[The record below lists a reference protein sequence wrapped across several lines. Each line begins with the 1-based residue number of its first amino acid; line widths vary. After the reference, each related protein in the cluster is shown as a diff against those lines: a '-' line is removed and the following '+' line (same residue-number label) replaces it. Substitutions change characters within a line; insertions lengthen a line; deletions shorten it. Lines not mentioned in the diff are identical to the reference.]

1 MAEQVQRFRQY
12 EYRANSNLVLT
23 TDLHRPRNE
32 QGTHENLSRA
42 KKPRQEGARGA
53 AAAGARRAAMWLKGS
68 EALHLENKSLKKKLE
83 AAERE
88 NRELKQSLYELTAKH
103 GAAMLQLGR
112 MEASEVMAQ
121 QSAEDMGQGDAQG
134 AQHEAETAQLA
145 QQQREAEVKNRIEP
159 PRMTGEDGPQDSA
172 TALQFYYKYD
182 LRGHTGAVYTVR
194 FSPNGRLL
202 ASGSFDQ
209 TVRCWDIE
217 KPLQQE
223 ETLCL
228 QEHSH
233 NVTDLSWSADSSLL
247 LSGSYDHTVRLYDM
261 STGRAAGVWMVP
273 EGAFVQSVRFSPL
286 GLGSGL
292 RIRVS

>member
-1 MAEQVQRFRQY
+1 MFRATSADFF
-12 EYRANSNLVLT
+12 E
-23 TDLHRPRNE
+23 
-32 QGTHENLSRA
+32 
-42 KKPRQEGARGA
+42 
-53 AAAGARRAAMWLKGS
+53 AMWLKGS

-112 MEASEVMAQ
+112 MEASEVATAVDMAE
-121 QSAEDMGQGDAQG
+121 SGAQI
-134 AQHEAETAQLA
+134 AQHEAEIAQLA
-145 QQQREAEVKNRIEP
+145 HQQREAEVKNRIEP
-159 PRMTGEDGPQDSA
+159 PRTTGEEPQDSA

-228 QEHSH
+228 QVTGHSPLH
-233 NVTDLSWSADSSLL
+233 HLLQHTTTTNTHHHHLL
-247 LSGSYDHTVRLYDM
+247 LLLHHHHLHHPLLLLLLHHLLRSACR
-261 STGRAAGVWMVP
+261 STATT
-273 EGAFVQSVRFSPL
+273 
-286 GLGSGL
+286 
-292 RIRVS
+292 

>member
-1 MAEQVQRFRQY
+1 
-12 EYRANSNLVLT
+12 
-23 TDLHRPRNE
+23 
-32 QGTHENLSRA
+32 
-42 KKPRQEGARGA
+42 
-53 AAAGARRAAMWLKGS
+53 MWLKGS

-228 QEHSH
+228 Q
-233 NVTDLSWSADSSLL
+233 A
-247 LSGSYDHTVRLYDM
+247 R
-261 STGRAAGVWMVP
+261 P
-273 EGAFVQSVRFSPL
+273 
-286 GLGSGL
+286 GSG
-292 RIRVS
+292 RP

>member
-1 MAEQVQRFRQY
+1 
-12 EYRANSNLVLT
+12 
-23 TDLHRPRNE
+23 
-32 QGTHENLSRA
+32 
-42 KKPRQEGARGA
+42 
-53 AAAGARRAAMWLKGS
+53 MWLKGS
-68 EALHLENKSLKKKLE
+68 EALHIENKSLKKKLE

-88 NRELKQSLYELTAKH
+88 NRELKQSLYELTTKH
-103 GAAMLQLGR
+103 SAALLQRGR
-112 MEASEVMAQ
+112 PEVAAVENEADA
-121 QSAEDMGQGDAQG
+121 AESDAQT
-134 AQHEAETAQLA
+134 AKHEAEVAQLA
-145 QQQREAEVKNRIEP
+145 HQQREVEVKHRIEP
-159 PRMTGEDGPQDSA
+159 PSTTGGDAGDSA

-247 LSGSYDHTVRLYDM
+247 LSCSYDHTVRLCDLPRCNL
-261 STGRAAGVWMVP
+261 RAARLQPRVIQVAAPRRQGCDHMCCQVRHSDGP
-273 EGAFVQSVRFSPL
+273 RHRRLDGARRCLRAVGPASTVR
-286 GLGSGL
+286 
-292 RIRVS
+292 

>member
-1 MAEQVQRFRQY
+1 
-12 EYRANSNLVLT
+12 
-23 TDLHRPRNE
+23 
-32 QGTHENLSRA
+32 
-42 KKPRQEGARGA
+42 
-53 AAAGARRAAMWLKGS
+53 MWLKGS

-228 QEHSH
+228 QASPARVDP
-233 NVTDLSWSADSSLL
+233 NPATPTPSLSLSLS
-247 LSGSYDHTVRLYDM
+247 LSLTLTLTLTLTR
-261 STGRAAGVWMVP
+261 STATT
-273 EGAFVQSVRFSPL
+273 
-286 GLGSGL
+286 
-292 RIRVS
+292 